1 MQGILPVK
9 TIHMSEAGKHRERK
23 ILIVEDEPAHAEAI
37 RRYLMNAGDECNV
50 IMASSL
56 EEFNKIVAVVTPDL
70 VIADINLPDG
80 DAFSLLSSD
89 MESHP
94 WPVLVMTSFGDE
106 EMAVKAIKSGAI
118 DYIVKS
124 PEAFSNITH
133 VVKRNLREWRSI
145 QKIRETEQRFRILF
159 ETMDQGVVYMDISGR
174 ITSANSAAE
183 KITGYTLEEMQD
195 MPFLNPGPWITI
207 NDDGSLS
214 PGLPHPADIA
224 FRSGT
229 PVKDKVMGI
238 HNPQRE
244 KFVWMIVSAIPQFR
258 HESSVPYQVFTT
270 FTDITELKQSEI
282 DLKEAKLKAEESDRL
297 KSAFMANM
305 SHEIRTPMNG
315 ILGFADLLK
324 TPELS
329 GDSHKMY
336 IEAITTSGKRMLD
349 IINDLI
355 DISRIE
361 AGQTEIKKENTN
373 IPSLI
378 RELIIFFRPEADKK
392 GIYLRSENE
401 LAEDHSLI
409 ITDKT
414 KVAQIITN
422 LIKNALKFTP
432 RNGIIEAGCRLN
444 DEHSILVYVKDSGM
458 GIRKDLQEKI
468 FERFRQGEGADLHEG
483 VGLGLAISKAFV
495 EMLGGYIG
503 LESESGKGS
512 TFLFT
517 LPLTSAVPSTPVN
530 KDHLK
535 YTETV
540 PDQCIL
546 VAEDDDISY
555 TLLKETL
562 RRVNI
567 ITCRAESGD
576 AAIELVKQKDNIS
589 LILMDIKLP
598 KVSGIDAT
606 REIKKIKPE
615 IPIIAQSAYISQADI
630 KTALDAGCDDY
641 ITKPIDIRVLLNKIA
656 KHNLPVS

>member
-1 MQGILPVK
+1 
-9 TIHMSEAGKHRERK
+9 MSDAGKHREK
-23 ILIVEDEPAHAEAI
+23 KVLIVEDEPAHAEAI
-37 RRYLMNAGDECNV
+37 RRYLMNSGDECNV
-50 IMASSL
+50 ITASTI
-56 EEFNKIVAVVTPDL
+56 EEFNRIIAAITPDL

-106 EMAVKAIKSGAI
+106 ETAVKAIKSGAI

-124 PEAFSNITH
+124 PEAFRNITH

-159 ETMDQGVVYMDISGR
+159 ETMDQGVIYMDTTGR
-174 ITSANSAAE
+174 ITAANSAAE
-183 KITGYTLEEMQD
+183 RITGYTLEEMQD
-195 MPFLNPGPWITI
+195 MPFLKPGPWITI
-207 NDDGSLS
+207 SDNGSLL
-214 PGLPHPADIA
+214 PGLPHPADTA

-238 HNPQRE
+238 HNPQRG

-258 HESSVPYQVFTT
+258 NKGSEPYQVFTT
-270 FTDITELKQSEI
+270 FTDITDLKQSEI

-336 IEAITTSGKRMLD
+336 IEAITSSGKRMLD

-378 RELIIFFRPEADKK
+378 LELVMFFRPEADKK
-392 GIYLRSENE
+392 GIYLKTDNQ
-401 LAEDHSLI
+401 LTGDQSLI
-409 ITDKT
+409 ITDKG

-444 DEHSILVYVKDSGM
+444 DEQSIMVYVKDSGM
-458 GIRKDLQEKI
+458 GVREDLQKKI

-483 VGLGLAISKAFV
+483 VGLGLAISKAYA
-495 EMLGGYIG
+495 ELLGGFIG
-503 LESESGKGS
+503 LESEPGKGS
-512 TFLFT
+512 FFYFT
-517 LPLTSAVPSTPVN
+517 LPLTSSVPSKPN
-530 KDHLK
+530 KDDQLK
-535 YTETV
+535 YIEAV

-562 RRVNI
+562 RRANI

-589 LILMDIKLP
+589 LILMDMKLP
-598 KVSGIDAT
+598 NVSGIDAT

-615 IPIIAQSAYISQADI
+615 IPIIAQSAYISQSDI
-630 KTALDAGCDDY
+630 KAALDAGCDDY

-656 KHNLPVS
+656 KHNLTVS

>member
-1 MQGILPVK
+1 MCPVK
-9 TIHMSEAGKHRERK
+9 TINMSEAGKHREK
-23 ILIVEDEPAHAEAI
+23 KVLIVEDEPAHAEAI
-37 RRYLMNAGDECNV
+37 RRYLINAGDECNV
-50 IMASSL
+50 IVASSI
-56 EEFNKIVAVVTPDL
+56 EEFNNIVKVVRPDI

-106 EMAVKAIKSGAI
+106 ETAVKAIKSGAI

-124 PEAFSNITH
+124 PEAFRNITH

-159 ETMDQGVVYMDISGR
+159 ETMDQGVIYMDTSGR
-174 ITSANSAAE
+174 ITAANSAAE

-207 NDDGSLS
+207 NEDGSLS
-214 PGLPHPADIA
+214 PGQPHPADIA

-229 PVKDKVMGI
+229 PVKDRVMGI
-238 HNPQRE
+238 HNPQTE

-258 HESSVPYQVFTT
+258 YERSEPYQVFTT
-270 FTDITELKQSEI
+270 FTDITDLKQSEI
-282 DLKEAKLKAEESDRL
+282 ELKEAKLKAEESDRL

-329 GDSHKMY
+329 GDSQKMY
-336 IEAITTSGKRMLD
+336 IEAITASGKRMLE

-361 AGQTEIKKENTN
+361 AGQIEIKKENTN

-378 RELIIFFRPEADKK
+378 HELIIFFRPEADKK
-392 GIYLRSENE
+392 GIYLRAENQLPE
-401 LAEDHSLI
+401 NQSLI

-432 RNGIIEAGCRLN
+432 RNGIVEAGCRLN
-444 DEHSILVYVKDSGM
+444 DEHNILVYVKDTGM
-458 GIRKDLQEKI
+458 GIREDLQGKI

-483 VGLGLAISKAFV
+483 VGLGLAISKAYA
-495 EMLGGYIG
+495 EMLEGNIG
-503 LESESGKGS
+503 LESDPGKGS
-512 TFLFT
+512 FFYFT
-517 LPLTSAVPSTPVN
+517 LPLTSGVELPLRKEDPSR
-530 KDHLK
+530 
-535 YTETV
+535 YFEAV

-562 RRVNI
+562 RRANI
-567 ITCRAESGD
+567 ITCRAESGE

-589 LILMDIKLP
+589 LILMDLKLP
-598 KVSGIDAT
+598 VISGIDAT
-606 REIKKIKPE
+606 REIKKLKPE
-615 IPIIAQSAYISQADI
+615 LPIIAQSAYISQSDI
-630 KTALDAGCDDY
+630 KKALDAGCDDY

-656 KHNLPVS
+656 KHNLPVG